1 MNFEKK
7 IKEYFYPFNVNNK
20 LLFFLYLPTECTQL
34 DILTT
39 NLCIFKENFN
49 SSLFFKFILLYPIE
63 SNYNF
68 FLHNFEKNPLF
79 PRENQIQIVSYLDG
93 RGQILSYNLLRSMT
107 LAFIKIRHQTIV

>member
-20 LLFFLYLPTECTQL
+20 LLFFLYMPTECTQL

-49 SSLFFKFILLYPIE
+49 SSLFF
-63 SNYNF
+63 
-68 FLHNFEKNPLF
+68 
-79 PRENQIQIVSYLDG
+79 
-93 RGQILSYNLLRSMT
+93 
-107 LAFIKIRHQTIV
+107 

>member
-49 SSLFFKFILLYPIE
+49 SQIHFIIPYWIKLYFFF
-63 SNYNF
+63 
-68 FLHNFEKNPLF
+68 HNFEKIHYFHVKTKSKLWA
-79 PRENQIQIVSYLDG
+79 I
-93 RGQILSYNLLRSMT
+93 
-107 LAFIKIRHQTIV
+107 